1 MTIIINFRLLLKKIL
16 VLLQMSS
23 PVRSPL
29 TNSMNWDIVVKQTRI
44 GKSLVVQSLGLCPST
59 TEAWVQSLVKN
70 EDPISCRAK

>member
-44 GKSLVVQSLGLCPST
+44 GKSLVVQ
-59 TEAWVQSLVKN
+59 
-70 EDPISCRAK
+70 